1 MVVAT
6 KQLHDWF
13 ETDAGHRVLACERD
27 HLLPMVA
34 NYRPFRSLDMTRGLL
49 LQDSLSRELVALTT
63 ESAVHSDNKT
73 AQVVSDS
80 GRLPFASESFDL
92 VVCAHLHELSA
103 SAGEMVADMS
113 RVLTSGGL
121 CVFFGFNPHGIW
133 RRSDYGNIDWW
144 SCPSVPSDLQALGD
158 MFLLKTLF
166 CDHIGFGGLKKPAH
180 PVSRLGMQMLK
191 HTLPGA
197 SVLYRLVMRKQVL
210 SRTGLLIDEVE
221 AMRSAS
227 VG

>member
-13 ETDAGHRVLACERD
+13 ETDAGQRVLACERD

-49 LQDSLSRELVALTT
+49 LQDSLSREVVALTS
-63 ESAVHSDNKT
+63 ESVYSDSKI

-103 SAGEMVADMS
+103 SAGEVVADMS

-121 CVFFGFNPHGIW
+121 CVFFGFN
-133 RRSDYGNIDWW
+133 
-144 SCPSVPSDLQALGD
+144 PSVPSDLQALGD

-191 HTLPGA
+191 HTLPAA

-210 SRTGLLIDEVE
+210 SRTGLLVDEVE
-221 AMRSAS
+221 AMRGAS